1 MTDSGHNCSCG
12 GHHEAQKAPS
22 HQCGCGGHHGTT
34 KTEKCGCGGHA
45 SAAPKKT
52 TACNCKS
59 LRLPRRIHAV
69 SAVFFGLFLIVHLA
83 VNATALHPPAFIS
96 ASGEIHSVITQL
108 PYITLFLVF
117 LPLVVQIGSGLH
129 LLSQEGLRYNSGGCN
144 RGSTLRFF
152 LQRAS
157 AIAVLIFVT
166 LHLGTLHQW
175 GWHRVPHQSAGS
187 PTGYATTQLFPA
199 FGAILSLLFLL
210 GLTAM
215 VYHLANGAI
224 TGAHVWGIIKTDRA
238 KGIWRR
244 LCATAGVC
252 LLVAG
257 IAAFIGFG
265 IPGMSH

>member
-1 MTDSGHNCSCG
+1 MTDSGHSCSSG
-12 GHHEAQKAPS
+12 GHHEVPKAPS
-22 HQCGCGGHHGTT
+22 HQCGCGGHHHAV

-45 SAAPKKT
+45 SPAPKKT
-52 TACNCKS
+52 QTCNCKS
-59 LRLPRRIHAV
+59 LRLPRRLHAA
-69 SAVFFGLFLIVHLA
+69 SAVVFGLFLIVHLI

-96 ASGEIHSVITQL
+96 ASGTIHSIIAQL

-129 LLSQEGLRYNSGGCN
+129 LLSQEGVRFNAGGCN

-152 LQRAS
+152 LQRIS

-175 GWHRVPHQSAGS
+175 GWHQVPRHNASTA
-187 PTGYATTQLFPA
+187 TGYATAQLFPA
-199 FGAILSLLFLL
+199 FGAALSLLFLL
-210 GLTAM
+210 GVTAM

-224 TGAHVWGIIKTDRA
+224 TGAQVWGIIKTDRT
-238 KGIWRR
+238 KRIWRR
-244 LCATAGVC
+244 LCTTAGVC

-265 IPGMSH
+265 IPGLPH